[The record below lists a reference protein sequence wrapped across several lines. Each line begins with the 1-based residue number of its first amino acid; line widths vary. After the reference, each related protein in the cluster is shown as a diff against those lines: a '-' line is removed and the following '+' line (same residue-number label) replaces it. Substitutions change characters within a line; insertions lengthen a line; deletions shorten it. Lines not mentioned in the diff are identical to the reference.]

1 MMNRIFTHLFK
12 GNEVKAQ
19 AKRNNEILR
28 GARAMNAQLSIGLL
42 ERGTEDYDLFSKKPK
57 KSALE
62 LEREL
67 DRRAGGDFYYVKP
80 LAHRGTFRVMDRGND
95 LKSDHDDF
103 GIVDYTKQ
111 PKGTKI
117 IVIGGLKH
125 SHISE
130 RIKDAKQNLADPS
143 AIHRHSKARGDLERI
158 KASNFF
164 KTKGSWSR

>member
-12 GNEVKAQ
+12 GKQIKEQ

-28 GARAMNAQLSIGLL
+28 GARAMNRQLAFGFL
-42 ERGTEDYDLFSKKPK
+42 ERGTEDYDLFSKTPE

-67 DRRAGGDFYYVKP
+67 DRKAGGDFYYVKP
-80 LAHRGTFRVMDRGND
+80 LAHIGTFRVMDKGND
-95 LKSDHDDF
+95 LKSSHDDF

-111 PKGTKI
+111 PKKTKVI
-117 IVIGGLKH
+117 IIDGLKH

-130 RIKDAKQNLADPS
+130 RIKDAKKNLADPL
-143 AIHRHSKARGDLERI
+143 AIHRHFKARGDLERI
-158 KASNFF
+158 KVSNIF
-164 KTKGSWSR
+164 RRR

>member
-12 GNEVKAQ
+12 GDDVRKQ

-42 ERGTEDYDLFSKKPK
+42 ERGTEDYDLFSKNPK

-67 DRRAGGDFYYVKP
+67 DRKAGGDFHYVKP

-95 LKSDHDDF
+95 LKSPHDDF
-103 GIVDYTKQ
+103 GIVDYTKE
-111 PKGTKI
+111 PKGTKKVMI
-117 IVIGGLKH
+117 DGIWH

-130 RIKDAKQNLADPS
+130 RIKDAKKNLADPS

-158 KASNFF
+158 KASKLFR
-164 KTKGSWSR
+164 GRY

>member
-12 GNEVKAQ
+12 GKDVREQ
-19 AKRNNEILR
+19 AKRNDEILR
-28 GARAMNAQLSIGLL
+28 GARAMNAQLAFGFL
-42 ERGTEDYDLFSKKPK
+42 ERGTEDYDLFSKTPK

-67 DRRAGGDFYYVKP
+67 DRKSGGDFYFVKP
-80 LAHRGTFRVMDRGND
+80 LAHIGTFRVMDKGND
-95 LKSDHDDF
+95 LKSPHDDF

-111 PKGTKI
+111 PKKTKI
-117 IVIGGLKH
+117 ILIGGLKH

-164 KTKGSWSR
+164 KKGRF

>member
-1 MMNRIFTHLFK
+1 MMNRIFTHLFHGEDVRK
-12 GNEVKAQ
+12 Q

-42 ERGTEDYDLFSKKPK
+42 ERGTEDYDLFSKRPK
-57 KSALE
+57 QSALE

-67 DRRAGGDFYYVKP
+67 DRKAGGDFYYVKP
-80 LAHRGTFRVMDRGND
+80 LAHRGTFRVMDKGND
-95 LKSDHDDF
+95 LKSPHDDF
-103 GIVDYTKQ
+103 GIVDYTKE
-111 PKGTKI
+111 PKGTKKVMI
-117 IVIGGLKH
+117 DGLRH

-158 KASNFF
+158 KVSKIFR
-164 KTKGSWSR
+164 WR

>member
-1 MMNRIFTHLFK
+1 MNRIFTHLFHGEDVRK
-12 GNEVKAQ
+12 Q

-42 ERGTEDYDLFSKKPK
+42 ERGTEDYDLFSKRPK
-57 KSALE
+57 QSALE

-67 DRRAGGDFYYVKP
+67 DRKAGGDFYYVKP
-80 LAHRGTFRVMDRGND
+80 LAHRGTFRVMDKGND
-95 LKSDHDDF
+95 LKSPHDDF
-103 GIVDYTKQ
+103 GIVDYTKE
-111 PKGTKI
+111 PKGTKKVMI
-117 IVIGGLKH
+117 DGLRH

-158 KASNFF
+158 KVSKIFR
-164 KTKGSWSR
+164 WR

>member
-1 MMNRIFTHLFK
+1 MMNRIFTHLFHGEDVRK
-12 GNEVKAQ
+12 Q

-42 ERGTEDYDLFSKKPK
+42 ERGTEDYDLFSKSPK

-67 DRRAGGDFYYVKP
+67 DRKAGGDFYYVKP
-80 LAHRGTFRVMDRGND
+80 LTQAQRKTFRVMDRGND
-95 LKSDHDDF
+95 LKSPHDDF
-103 GIVDYTKQ
+103 GIVDYTKE
-111 PKGTKI
+111 PKGTKKVMI
-117 IVIGGLKH
+117 DNIWH

-130 RIKDAKQNLADPS
+130 RIKDAKKNLADPS

-158 KASNFF
+158 KASKLFR
-164 KTKGSWSR
+164 TRW